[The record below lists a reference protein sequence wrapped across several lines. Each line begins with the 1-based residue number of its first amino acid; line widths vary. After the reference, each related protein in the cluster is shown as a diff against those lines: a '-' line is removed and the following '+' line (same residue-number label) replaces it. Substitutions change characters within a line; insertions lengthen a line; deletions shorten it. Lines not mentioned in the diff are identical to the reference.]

1 MLARGETQPHLGCW
15 FSGSTLDKA
24 QPCWLIFML
33 GSGRNMRKKELFRS
47 EFVQVYLTKEEKKR
61 IKENMET
68 SGLKTMTNYVR
79 IMALNGLVVKID
91 FTTLRESLA
100 ETGQYVSELN
110 MIGNNINQIAHKLN
124 QTDIVETEDIQYL
137 VSEFAKMQNNYVR
150 SQDILL
156 QEIQK
161 LTRRE

>member
-1 MLARGETQPHLGCW
+1 MDKKNLFRNEIIKVYVTEEEKQRIKKNMNLARIG
-15 FSGSTLDKA
+15 
-24 QPCWLIFML
+24 
-33 GSGRNMRKKELFRS
+33 
-47 EFVQVYLTKEEKKR
+47 
-61 IKENMET
+61 
-68 SGLKTMTNYVR
+68 TMTNYIR
-79 IMALNGLVVKID
+79 LMALNGWVINID
-91 FTTLRESLA
+91 FTDLKEALG

-124 QTDIVETEDIQYL
+124 QTDLVEKEDIQYL

>member
-1 MLARGETQPHLGCW
+1 MV
-15 FSGSTLDKA
+15 
-24 QPCWLIFML
+24 
-33 GSGRNMRKKELFRS
+33 GSGRNMRKKELYRS
-47 EFVQVYLTKEEKKR
+47 EFIQVYLTKEEKKR

-68 SGLKTMTNYVR
+68 SGMKTMTNYVR

-124 QTDIVETEDIQYL
+124 QTGIVETEDIQYL
-137 VSEFAKMQNNYVR
+137 VSEFVKMQNNYLKAQKV
-150 SQDILL
+150 LL
-156 QEIQK
+156 QEISK
-161 LTRRE
+161 LTRQQ

>member
-1 MLARGETQPHLGCW
+1 MFRNEIVKVYVTEEEKQRIKKNMNLARIG
-15 FSGSTLDKA
+15 
-24 QPCWLIFML
+24 
-33 GSGRNMRKKELFRS
+33 
-47 EFVQVYLTKEEKKR
+47 
-61 IKENMET
+61 
-68 SGLKTMTNYVR
+68 TMTNYIR
-79 IMALNGLVVKID
+79 LMALNGWVINID
-91 FTTLRESLA
+91 FTDLKEALG

-124 QTDIVETEDIQYL
+124 QTDLVEKEDIQYL

>member
-1 MLARGETQPHLGCW
+1 
-15 FSGSTLDKA
+15 
-24 QPCWLIFML
+24 
-33 GSGRNMRKKELFRS
+33 
-47 EFVQVYLTKEEKKR
+47 
-61 IKENMET
+61 
-68 SGLKTMTNYVR
+68 
-79 IMALNGLVVKID
+79 ALNGLVVKID

-161 LTRRE
+161 LTRSE

>member
-1 MLARGETQPHLGCW
+1 
-15 FSGSTLDKA
+15 
-24 QPCWLIFML
+24 ML

-161 LTRRE
+161 LTRSE

>member
-1 MLARGETQPHLGCW
+1 MFRNEIIKVYVTEEEKRRIKKNMNLARIG
-15 FSGSTLDKA
+15 
-24 QPCWLIFML
+24 
-33 GSGRNMRKKELFRS
+33 
-47 EFVQVYLTKEEKKR
+47 
-61 IKENMET
+61 
-68 SGLKTMTNYVR
+68 TMTNYIR
-79 IMALNGLVVKID
+79 LMALNGWVINID
-91 FTTLRESLA
+91 FTDLKEALG

-124 QTDIVETEDIQYL
+124 QTDLVEKEDIQYL
-137 VSEFAKMQNNYVR
+137 VSQFAKMQNNYVR

>member
-1 MLARGETQPHLGCW
+1 MDKKNLFRNEIIKVYVTEEEKQRIKKNMNLARIG
-15 FSGSTLDKA
+15 
-24 QPCWLIFML
+24 
-33 GSGRNMRKKELFRS
+33 
-47 EFVQVYLTKEEKKR
+47 
-61 IKENMET
+61 
-68 SGLKTMTNYVR
+68 TMTNYIR
-79 IMALNGLVVKID
+79 LMALNGWVINID
-91 FTTLRESLA
+91 FTDLKEALG

-124 QTDIVETEDIQYL
+124 QTDLVEKEDIQYL
-137 VSEFAKMQNNYVR
+137 VSQFAKMQNNYVR

>member
-1 MLARGETQPHLGCW
+1 
-15 FSGSTLDKA
+15 
-24 QPCWLIFML
+24 
-33 GSGRNMRKKELFRS
+33 MRKKELFRS

-61 IKENMET
+61 IKENMES

-100 ETGQYVSELN
+100 ETGKYVSEFN

-161 LTRRE
+161 LTRSE

>member
-1 MLARGETQPHLGCW
+1 MDKKNLFRNEIVKVYVTEEEKQRIKKNMNLARIG
-15 FSGSTLDKA
+15 
-24 QPCWLIFML
+24 
-33 GSGRNMRKKELFRS
+33 
-47 EFVQVYLTKEEKKR
+47 
-61 IKENMET
+61 
-68 SGLKTMTNYVR
+68 TMTNYIR
-79 IMALNGLVVKID
+79 LMALNGWVINID
-91 FTTLRESLA
+91 FTDLKEALG

-124 QTDIVETEDIQYL
+124 QTDLVEKEDIQYL

>member
-1 MLARGETQPHLGCW
+1 VIIVGEIQMDKKNLFRNEIIKVYVTEEEKQRIKKNMNLARIG
-15 FSGSTLDKA
+15 
-24 QPCWLIFML
+24 
-33 GSGRNMRKKELFRS
+33 
-47 EFVQVYLTKEEKKR
+47 
-61 IKENMET
+61 
-68 SGLKTMTNYVR
+68 TMTNYIR
-79 IMALNGLVVKID
+79 LMALNGWVINID
-91 FTTLRESLA
+91 FTDLKEALG

-124 QTDIVETEDIQYL
+124 QTDLVEKEDIQYL